1 MKEHKSRI
9 SSSLFVISLMLA
21 ACAPVAAQQTPD
33 GLGGAFKTPAGAKI
47 TSTIMDR
54 IAQRNRER
62 KPASRGSGTSS
73 TTRTSSDSIAKMSE
87 TSVRFRP
94 TGTQLKT
101 REIANLISPGN
112 PQVLTI
118 LTTILQEFD
127 KAASAAGHPNDLAL
141 ALSFFLATNASVFHD
156 AGQPTDPQMVE
167 LRNAIA
173 EALVE
178 DNALNGVTDRQ
189 KQEMYETLVLFTGF
203 ALAVYEEG
211 KQGNNAETI
220 KTSQQLAGQNLQAVT
235 GISPDKINFTSQG
248 LNIDNGSAVANDS
261 SSTPNSSSAQVSATQ
276 RDPFPD
282 RPGYAP
288 QKPLSGTL
296 KDSITMDDL
305 VGKWDHGAGSVQ
317 RYVDSSTGNYAGT
330 ATSFYGEQYVIR
342 SNGTFEYKFVGRA
355 NNNTVRETDRGT
367 IILSGGYI
375 TFKFEGRTTKKY
387 QFIAFNIQPTGAAI
401 LSLVEVHDTFQGYD
415 AAGLALE
422 CGHPE
427 GFIGCVGGEEWA
439 RIPVQ
444 NR

>member
-33 GLGGAFKTPAGAKI
+33 GLGAFKTPVGAKI

-167 LRNAIA
+167 LRNMIA
-173 EALVE
+173 E
-178 DNALNGVTDRQ
+178 
-189 KQEMYETLVLFTGF
+189 VLFTGF

-282 RPGYAP
+282 RLGYAP

>member
-1 MKEHKSRI
+1 MKEN
-9 SSSLFVISLMLA
+9 SSVFNRCCFLISLMLIT
-21 ACAPVAAQQTPD
+21 CAPVAAQQASG
-33 GLGGAFKTPAGAKI
+33 GLGGAFKTPVGARI
-47 TSTIMDR
+47 TSTIMGR
-54 IAQRNRER
+54 IASRSRER
-62 KPASRGSGTSS
+62 GTRSGTSS
-73 TTRTSSDSIAKMSE
+73 TTRTSSGSVANKSE
-87 TSVRFRP
+87 TSVLFHS

-101 REIANLISPGN
+101 REIANLIDAGN

-118 LTTILQEFD
+118 LTTILTEFD

-220 KTSQQLAGQNLQAVT
+220 KTSQQLAGQNLLAVI

-248 LNIDNGSAVANDS
+248 LSIDNGTAAANDS
-261 SSTPNSSSAQVSATQ
+261 SNTPTSSSAQGSAIK
-276 RDPFPD
+276 DPFPD

-288 QKPLSGTL
+288 QKPLSGIL

-305 VGKWDHGAGSVQ
+305 VGKWAHGAGSVQ

-330 ATSFYGEQYVIR
+330 TTSFYGEQFFVR

-367 IILSGGYI
+367 VILSGGYV

-387 QFIAFNIQPTGAAI
+387 QLIAFNIQPTGAAI

-422 CGHPE
+422 CGHGD
-427 GFIGCVGGEEWA
+427 GFIRCVGGEEWA
-439 RIPVQ
+439 RLPSQ

>member
-9 SSSLFVISLMLA
+9 STSLFVISLILA
-21 ACAPVAAQQTPD
+21 ACAAVAAQQTPD

-47 TSTIMDR
+47 RSTIMDR
-54 IAQRNRER
+54 IAQQNRER
-62 KPASRGSGTSS
+62 KLALRGSGTSS
-73 TTRTSSDSIAKMSE
+73 TTRTSSGSIAKMNE
-87 TSVRFRP
+87 ASVLFRP

-101 REIANLISPGN
+101 REIANLIAAGN
-112 PQVLTI
+112 PQVLN
-118 LTTILQEFD
+118 LLSALLEEFD
-127 KAASAAGHPNDLAL
+127 KGAREAGHPNDLAL
-141 ALSFFLATNASVFHD
+141 ALSFFLATNASIYHD
-156 AGQPTDPQMVE
+156 AGQPSDPQMIE
-167 LRNAIA
+167 LRNTIA
-173 EALVE
+173 TALVE

-189 KQEMYETLVLFTGF
+189 KQELYETLVMFTGF
-203 ALAVYEEG
+203 TLATYQEG
-211 KQGNNAETI
+211 KQGGNAETI
-220 KTSQQLAGQNLQAVT
+220 KVSQQLAGQNLLAVI
-235 GISPDKINFTSQG
+235 GISPDKINFSAQG
-248 LNIDNGSAVANDS
+248 LNIGNGAAAANDS
-261 SSTPNSSSAQVSATQ
+261 SNTSDSSSAQVSATQ

-330 ATSFYGEQYVIR
+330 TTSFYGDQFVIR

-355 NNNTVRETDRGT
+355 NNKTVRETDRGT

-375 TFKFEGRTTKKY
+375 TFKFEGRATKKH

-401 LSLVEVHDTFQGYD
+401 LSMVEVHETFQGYD

-422 CGHPE
+422 CGHGD
-427 GFIGCVGGEEWA
+427 GFIRCVGGEEWA
-439 RIPVQ
+439 RLPLQ